1 MKRHIV
7 AVLVIT
13 LIVIAG
19 VSLLAAHKKEI
30 RKMHTVEIRS
40 YNLKPGTR
48 ARFHQIATEQALPML
63 KRAKIDVVA
72 LGPSLHDDNSYFLI
86 RDFASLNERQQQE
99 DSFYN
104 SDEWKQ
110 GPREAILACIES
122 YTTVVVEMDDAALAG
137 MRKLST
143 QAGGK

>member
-1 MKRHIV
+1 MTRICAALF
-7 AVLVIT
+7 AVLVI
-13 LIVIAG
+13 AG
-19 VSLLAAHKKEI
+19 TSLLYAGKKENL
-30 RKMHTVEIRS
+30 KMHTVEIRS

-63 KRAKIDVVA
+63 KRARIDVVA

-86 RDFASLNERQQQE
+86 RNFSSVEDRQRAE

-110 GPREAILACIES
+110 GPREAVLGCIES
-122 YTTVVVEMDDAALAG
+122 YTTVVVEMDDATLAG
-137 MRKLST
+137 LRKLST
-143 QAGGK
+143 TPAGGK